1 MRKIITMLLLIVLVA
16 GIVSADAGHPEH
28 TDFEQAE
35 GIINAEL
42 PCDSLSDEQLELL
55 GDYYMEGM
63 HPGEAHILMDEMM
76 GGEGSEALREVH
88 INMAKSFYCGEAG
101 AMGSGMMGMMGGG
114 MTGSGMMDSGMIG
127 CAAHKSN
134 GGGYSMMGSNWGMM
148 GGIGWFGMGLLW
160 LVFIALAAFIVGIIF
175 WWTKRLMYPDKKR
188 R

>member
-1 MRKIITMLLLIVLVA
+1 MLLLIVLVA

-101 AMGSGMMGMMGGG
+101 AMGSGMMGMMGG
-114 MTGSGMMDSGMIG
+114 
-127 CAAHKSN
+127 
-134 GGGYSMMGSNWGMM
+134 
-148 GGIGWFGMGLLW
+148 IGWFGMGLLW